1 MQLVKDK
8 HIILNISGS
17 FCVDCSK
24 EDHLDPMTEGM
35 IMMWGVFA
43 EMERNIISQRVK
55 SGMKNALSKGKRIG
69 RPEITKNDLPDKFWK
84 FFSMYQCKQITVTEF
99 ANVMNCSRPTI
110 YKYIA
115 LATEKATA

>member
-1 MQLVKDK
+1 
-8 HIILNISGS
+8 
-17 FCVDCSK
+17 
-24 EDHLDPMTEGM
+24 
-35 IMMWGVFA
+35 MMWGVFA